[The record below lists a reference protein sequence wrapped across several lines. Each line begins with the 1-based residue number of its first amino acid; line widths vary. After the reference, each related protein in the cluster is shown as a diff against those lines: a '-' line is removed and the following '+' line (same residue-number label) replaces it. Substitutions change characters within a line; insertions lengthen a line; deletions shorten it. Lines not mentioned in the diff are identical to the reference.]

1 MILCCEIL
9 YQTECIVTPLQI
21 ELPIFI
27 YGFRFNQIKTLISEC
42 FSKKI
47 IWCIT
52 DFVPLL
58 MFPFPASHYIAGRMK
73 GMAPTTFFVVL
84 LWMSTWM
91 LHTSTALS
99 LSVLK
104 VAWREVKSP
113 RLFAVSPQSTSNFHL
128 AADLLGST
136 VSSLLFVQIDGNI
149 SLSVTR
155 IPASVYMPAKVVS
168 EPSVLSQLRLNVRM
182 LCFHCHHP
190 SNRCNSQLSGQ
201 LQDAE
206 FKVKVENCPREPP
219 REIWMYLGQQPR
231 RNLTVQQTK
240 RRTVEPRRHYIMQIV
255 LGGR

>member
-1 MILCCEIL
+1 MKVF
-9 YQTECIVTPLQI
+9 CIVRSRIKPNCDMSVLL
-21 ELPIFI
+21 LPYKLNYPSLFL
-27 YGFRFNQIKTLISEC
+27 NSEC
-42 FSKKI
+42 FSKKC

-58 MFPFPASHYIAGRMK
+58 MFPFPASHYIAGRAK
-73 GMAPTTFFVVL
+73 GMAPTTFFCGA
-84 LWMSTWM
+84 SFECQPEC

-113 RLFAVSPQSTSNFHL
+113 QPFAVSPQSTSKF
-128 AADLLGST
+128 SF
-136 VSSLLFVQIDGNI
+136 SSRSPWLYCKLTAICPNWRKY
-149 SLSVTR
+149 LSIRNTH
-155 IPASVYMPAKVVS
+155 PSASVSVPAKVVS
-168 EPSVLSQLRLNVRM
+168 EPSVLSQLHLNVRM
-182 LCFHCHHP
+182 LCFHCHP

-206 FKVKVENCPREPP
+206 FKVKVGNCPREPP